1 MLVIGVVTVVMVM
14 VMVMVTIRL
23 HNLRR
28 RSPGWGCRL

>member
-1 MLVIGVVTVVMVM
+1 MLVIGVVTVVM